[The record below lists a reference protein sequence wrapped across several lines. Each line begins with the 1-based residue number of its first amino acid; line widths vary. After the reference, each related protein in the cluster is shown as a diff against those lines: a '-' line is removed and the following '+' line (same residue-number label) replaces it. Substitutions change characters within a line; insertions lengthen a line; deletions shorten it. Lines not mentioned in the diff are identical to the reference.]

1 MRLDMIS
8 LALSAAVVLVAC
20 ADPRED
26 AARARLDG
34 WLRQAVVGEY
44 ADVTAATDP
53 AQLEELAKKTNLDA
67 ETVKRRLENS
77 MRQGKRKMKTYSVG
91 SATKLSATEY
101 RFTVAE
107 TFLEEG
113 KESAGV
119 ETFTVVERGSAW
131 FVRLP
136 GE

>member
-1 MRLDMIS
+1 MRLDLTS

-53 AQLEELAKKTNLDA
+53 VQLDELAKKTKQDTA
-67 ETVKRRLENS
+67 SVKRLLEDS
-77 MRQGKRKMKTYSVG
+77 MRQGKRKMKTYSIG
-91 SATKLSATEY
+91 SATKLSPTEY

-119 ETFTVVERGSAW
+119 ETFTVVERNNAW
-131 FVRLP
+131 YVRLP

>member
-1 MRLDMIS
+1 MRLDLA

-26 AARARLDG
+26 AAKARLEG
-34 WLRQAVVGEY
+34 WLRQAVAGEH
-44 ADVTAATDP
+44 AGVIDATDP
-53 AQLEELAKKTNLDA
+53 VQLEELAQKTKQDVA
-67 ETVKRRLENS
+67 TVKTRLEGS
-77 MRQGKRKMKTYSVG
+77 MRQDKRKMTAYSVG

-101 RFTVAE
+101 RFTVTE
-107 TFLEEG
+107 TFMEAG

-119 ETFTVVERGSAW
+119 ETFTVVERDGAW

-136 GE
+136 G

>member
-1 MRLDMIS
+1 MRLDLTS

-26 AARARLDG
+26 AAKARLEG
-34 WLRQAVVGEY
+34 WLRQAVAGEY
-44 ADVTAATDP
+44 ADVTGATDP
-53 AQLEELAKKTNLDA
+53 AQLEELAKKTNQDVA
-67 ETVKRRLENS
+67 TVKRRLEDS
-77 MRQGKRKMKTYSVG
+77 MRQGKRKMKTYSIG

-101 RFTVAE
+101 RFTVTE

-119 ETFTVVERGSAW
+119 ETFTVVERNSAW
-131 FVRLP
+131 YVRLP
-136 GE
+136 GD